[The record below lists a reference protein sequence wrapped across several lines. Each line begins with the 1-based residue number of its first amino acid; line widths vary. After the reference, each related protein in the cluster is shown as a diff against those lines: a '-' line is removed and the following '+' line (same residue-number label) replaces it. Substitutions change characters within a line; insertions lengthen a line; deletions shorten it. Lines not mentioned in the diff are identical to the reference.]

1 VAAKRV
7 LIIDEDIE
15 VRRSLRAGLMQFGWQ
30 VEEATDGLTSIE
42 QIRRANAEG
51 AGFCCLITE
60 AFLTDV
66 DGKLLLKAYRA
77 EYPQLPLV
85 VLTSFGDEARRRQ
98 VENLQPAAYLE
109 KPLAMET
116 LLAELG
122 KFSFKTTTEHAE
134 PAPETAPRQ
143 PEAYMFLRLLDNE
156 RAGEIL
162 MELRAMD
169 GVRIGNAVR
178 GEYDIVLRLAVDSG
192 DKLAAAV
199 EKVKQTAGVTVL
211 ATERLEKPRLTPEVE
226 DFIKHYESV
235 SAEDRAAYRTGVET
249 NAYLMIDI
257 DRYQLERI
265 YTSIIMTEGVIGCQ
279 ASSGGAK
286 LTVLMS
292 GAVRPNVLRHVLQK
306 LATMDGIRRVR
317 EATVINIAR

>member
-15 VRRSLRAGLMQFGWQ
+15 IRRSLRAGLMQFGWQ
-30 VEEATDGLTSIE
+30 VEEATDGLAGIE
-42 QIRRANAEG
+42 QIRRANSEG

-60 AFLTDV
+60 AFLTDI
-66 DGKLLLKAYRA
+66 DGKLMLKAYRA
-77 EYPQLPLV
+77 EYPQLPLL
-85 VLTSFGDEARRRQ
+85 VLTGFGDAERRQ
-98 VENLQPAAYLE
+98 QVEHLQPAAYLE
-109 KPLAMET
+109 KPPSLEM

-122 KFSFKTTTEHAE
+122 KFGFKTTTAFAT
-134 PAPETAPRQ
+134 PAPESAPRQ
-143 PEAYMFLRLLDNE
+143 PEAYMFLRLQDNE

-169 GVRIGNAVR
+169 GVRVGNAVR
-178 GEYDIVLRLAVDSG
+178 GEYDIVLRLGSDTP
-192 DKLAAAV
+192 DKLTATI
-199 EKVKQTAGVTVL
+199 EKVKQTPGVNVL
-211 ATERLEKPRLTPEVE
+211 SVERLEKPRLTPEVE
-226 DFIKHYESV
+226 DFVKHYESV
-235 SAEDRAAYRTGVET
+235 SADDRAAYRSGNET

-265 YTSIIMTEGVIGCQ
+265 YTSIIMTEGVISCQ
-279 ASSGGAK
+279 VSSGGAK

>member
-60 AFLTDV
+60 AFLTDL
-66 DGKLLLKAYRA
+66 DGKLMLKAFRT
-77 EYPQLPLV
+77 EYPQLPIIA
-85 VLTSFGDEARRRQ
+85 LTGFGDVERRQ
-98 VENLQPAAYLE
+98 QIENLQPAAYLE
-109 KPLAMET
+109 KPLAMEM

-122 KFSFKTTTEHAE
+122 KFSFKTTTEQV
-134 PAPETAPRQ
+134 APTPDSAARQ
-143 PEAYMFLRLLDNE
+143 PEAYVFLRLQDNE

-162 MELRAMD
+162 RELRAMD
-169 GVRIGNAVR
+169 GVRVGNAVR
-178 GEYDIVLRLAVDSG
+178 GEYDIVLRLAADTA
-192 DKLAAAV
+192 DKLSTTA
-199 EKVKQTAGVTVL
+199 EMVKQTAGANVL
-211 ATERLEKPRLTPEVE
+211 AVERLEKPRLTPEVE
-226 DFIKHYESV
+226 DFVKHYESV
-235 SAEDRAAYRTGVET
+235 SADDRAAYRSGNET

-265 YTSIIMTEGVIGCQ
+265 YTSIIMTEGVISCQ
-279 ASSGGAK
+279 VSSGGAK

-317 EATVINIAR
+317 EATVINIAG